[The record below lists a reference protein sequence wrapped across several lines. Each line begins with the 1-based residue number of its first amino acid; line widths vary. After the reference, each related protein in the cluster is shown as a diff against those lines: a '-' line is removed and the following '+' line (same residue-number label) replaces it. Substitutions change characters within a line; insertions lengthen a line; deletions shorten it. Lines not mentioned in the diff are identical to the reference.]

1 MTTRWALLGPGRHAE
16 RSIVSA
22 LKAAAGSS
30 LVAVMSRD
38 RARGEAFARKHGI
51 ATVHTDF
58 ADVLRDRGIDAIY
71 DASPDGLHAGHAIAA
86 AEAGKHA
93 LVEKPLA
100 MSVADC
106 AAALAAS
113 RSHGTKLGVVFNQRH
128 EPAHQEARRLVQSGE
143 IGDVVL
149 AYVQVPL
156 RMATPVNPQAP
167 PTWRTDPAL
176 RPGGIMWSIGDHAF
190 DTLAYLVGQ
199 DIEAVSAFT
208 DATRGDPP
216 NERTAGLLL
225 KLSKG
230 AIGYA
235 ATSSK
240 APFSR
245 RPFEIHGSKGTLL
258 IENSYAYLSGA
269 GADPRPTLTLV
280 NDSGSLVRAF
290 PATDCFRL
298 EIEQFVRAIDGEGE
312 PMTPPEQGLRI
323 VATSAALYAALREDA
338 RSRSRSSCRK

>member
-22 LKAAAGSS
+22 LKTAAGSS

-38 RARGEAFARKHGI
+38 RDRGEAFARKHGI

-58 ADVLRDRGIDAIY
+58 DAVLRDGGIDAIY

-86 AEAGKHA
+86 SKAGKHA

-100 MSVADC
+100 MSVSDC

-113 RSHGTKLGVVFNQRH
+113 RGHDTRLGVVFNQRH
-128 EPAHQEARRLVQSGE
+128 EPAHQEARRLVQGGE
-143 IGDVVL
+143 IGDVIL

-156 RMATPVNPQAP
+156 RLSAPVNPQAP

-199 DIEAVSAFT
+199 DIEEVSAFT

-216 NERTAGLLL
+216 NERSAGLLL

-245 RPFEIHGSKGTLL
+245 RPFEMHGTKGTLL

-280 NDSGSLVRAF
+280 N
-290 PATDCFRL
+290 
-298 EIEQFVRAIDGEGE
+298 EGGTLCALS
-312 PMTPPEQGLRI
+312 PRPI
-323 VATSAALYAALREDA
+323 ASA
-338 RSRSRSSCRK
+338 SRSSNSSAPSTARASR